1 MHNKIDIKIQASKIY
16 LTLSVFIY
24 CLGLFATWYYFYTL
38 WLSVIL
44 SGLLSLWLLYFLPK
58 SVNLTHPN
66 SIVKMVLDKNRLTIE
81 KNNHSIQQSLVF
93 YPAYQSRFLIIINV
107 GKESVVIFKDALASQ
122 SLSQLNRYFNTK
134 TTI

>member
-1 MHNKIDIKIQASKIY
+1 MQSKLNIKIQASKIY

-81 KNNHSIQQSLVF
+81 KKQPLHPTILGVLSRIPISF
-93 YPAYQSRFLIIINV
+93 FDYYQCW
-107 GKESVVIFKDALASQ
+107 
-122 SLSQLNRYFNTK
+122 
-134 TTI
+134 

>member
-1 MHNKIDIKIQASKIY
+1 MDNKLNIKIQASKIY
-16 LTLSVFIY
+16 LTLSIFIY

-44 SGLLSLWLLYFLPK
+44 SGLLSIWLFYFLPK

-66 SIVKMVLDKNRLTIE
+66 SIVKMVLNKDKLTIE
-81 KNNHSIQQSLVF
+81 KNDHSTQQFSVF
-93 YPAYQSRFLIIINV
+93 YPSYQSRFLIIINA

-134 TTI
+134 DNT